1 MFKGGAGGAVD
12 SVVPQLLEGM
22 RKVLLYM
29 CCYAHMSYAG
39 GTVGSVVLQ
48 LLEAVNAQGL
58 LVFLYL
64 SMHSIGEVVNAWCP
78 ICRPGRASEVWQVLG
93 GPAPHPWVCGHML
106 SQSVLLTR
114 INAGLAMPQKFGEC
128 LEGLRVIHGCAAA
141 GLAVPQKF
149 GECLEGLRVI
159 LGVRP
164 QIFNFVLPK
173 LIRQPLMVREDFM
186 YKVACGEGSLH
197 HMGEAEQL
205 HDDMRCAC
213 TSTVVKKQP
222 RKEGMVD

>member
-106 SQSVLLTR
+106 SQWRAAKAHYITWVKLNSSMMTCDVHAPPLLSKSSRAKREWWIEVWGAHPERKVSAYT
-114 INAGLAMPQKFGEC
+114 LALLPHALPGAM
-128 LEGLRVIHGCAAA
+128 
-141 GLAVPQKF
+141 
-149 GECLEGLRVI
+149 
-159 LGVRP
+159 LGP
-164 QIFNFVLPK
+164 P
-173 LIRQPLMVREDFM
+173 
-186 YKVACGEGSLH
+186 
-197 HMGEAEQL
+197 
-205 HDDMRCAC
+205 
-213 TSTVVKKQP
+213 
-222 RKEGMVD
+222 